1 MSVYIIKNFL
11 NKNEIELIKNS
22 QKTFFVPDERTGYM
36 KSWRS
41 TAEVEN
47 AIGLI
52 RKQIEATYNLSA
64 PNCQF
69 AVIKMPE
76 GSRNGIHQDTSDYSF
91 DGEWDD
97 EVGISAL
104 LYLSESGVDFSG
116 GSLVF
121 PEQEMKYEPELGSL
135 VFFRGDWEH
144 RHGVEKVL
152 SGERTTLVV
161 FF

>member
-1 MSVYIIKNFL
+1 MSVYMIKNFL
-11 NKNEIELIKNS
+11 NKNEVGLIKDS
-22 QKTFFVPDERTGYM
+22 QEPFLVLDERTGYL

-41 TAEVEN
+41 TAETEN
-47 AIGLI
+47 AINLI
-52 RKQIEATYNLSA
+52 RKQVENTYDLSA

-69 AVIKMPE
+69 AVIKMLE
-76 GSRNGIHQDTSDYSF
+76 GSRNGIHQDTSSYSF

-135 VFFRGDWEH
+135 VFFRGNWEH

-152 SGERTTLVV
+152 SGERTTLVL